1 MSTEAA
7 RLTFG
12 EVLADSRVMAARQL
26 RKTLR
31 KPVYIIFAFVQ
42 PVMFVLLFRYVFGGA
57 INTGDVDYVD
67 FLMPGIIVQTAVFGA
82 LMNGIG
88 LNTDVA
94 TGVVDRFRSLPI
106 SRAAVLFG
114 RTAADIVQNVM
125 TLIVMLLV
133 GVAVGF
139 RPSEPVWS
147 IALAL
152 LVVLAFSYTFSW
164 ISAFV
169 GLSVKD
175 PETAQSAGF
184 IWVFPLTFVSSA
196 FVPAD
201 SMPGWLQAFA
211 EINPITLVVDTVR
224 ALMIG
229 VGDVSGPLLG
239 TIAWL
244 VGLLAVFVPLSVRA
258 FRRA

>member
-1 MSTEAA
+1 
-7 RLTFG
+7 
-12 EVLADSRVMAARQL
+12 
-26 RKTLR
+26 
-31 KPVYIIFAFVQ
+31 
-42 PVMFVLLFRYVFGGA
+42 
-57 INTGDVDYVD
+57 
-67 FLMPGIIVQTAVFGA
+67 
-82 LMNGIG
+82 
-88 LNTDVA
+88 
-94 TGVVDRFRSLPI
+94 
-106 SRAAVLFG
+106 
-114 RTAADIVQNVM
+114 
-125 TLIVMLLV
+125 
-133 GVAVGF
+133 
-139 RPSEPVWS
+139 
-147 IALAL
+147 
-152 LVVLAFSYTFSW
+152 
-164 ISAFV
+164 V